1 MPVPDTEESLPLI
14 PSELAE
20 GAAAPAPTVTVTTLP
35 TVSESPVAVLYPP
48 APPPPPLVPPAPD
61 PPPATVRYSTE
72 YVLVPLCVVAFAAVD
87 GDES

>member
-1 MPVPDTEESLPLI
+1 
-14 PSELAE
+14 
-20 GAAAPAPTVTVTTLP
+20 
-35 TVSESPVAVLYPP
+35 LYPP